1 MLGGES
7 VTDNDSEDIITGDT
21 ARAEDDI
28 VKRGDIWVAELGKGV
43 GSEQR
48 GRRPVLVMQNNL
60 GNKYSDVITILPLTS
75 QKKKEDL
82 PTHVQISE
90 PFLLTDSEVLVEQVR
105 SISRER
111 FIAKVGRISQEN
123 QALVDDAFL
132 IQHGFKRK
140 FGNSIDNQYERC

>member
-1 MLGGES
+1 M
-7 VTDNDSEDIITGDT
+7 TDNDSEDIITSD
-21 ARAEDDI
+21 AADVEDDV

-82 PTHVQISE
+82 PTHVPISE

>member
-1 MLGGES
+1 M
-7 VTDNDSEDIITGDT
+7 TDNDSENIITSDT
-21 ARAEDDI
+21 TGVEDDV

-75 QKKKEDL
+75 QKKKEVL

-90 PFLLTDSEVLVEQVR
+90 PFLLTDSEVLVEQAR

-111 FIAKVGRISQEN
+111 FIAKVGKISPEN
-123 QALVDDAFL
+123 QALVDNAFL

>member
-1 MLGGES
+1 MWGGKS
-7 VTDNDSEDIITGDT
+7 MTDNDSEDIITSD
-21 ARAEDDI
+21 AADVEDDV

-60 GNKYSDVITILPLTS
+60 GNRYSDVITILPLTS
-75 QKKKEDL
+75 QKKKENL
-82 PTHVQISE
+82 PTHVQVSE
-90 PFLLTDSEVLVEQVR
+90 AFLLTDSEVLVEQVR

-111 FIAKVGRISQEN
+111 FIAKVGKISPEN

-140 FGNSIDNQYERC
+140 FGNTIDNQYERC

>member
-1 MLGGES
+1 MS
-7 VTDNDSEDIITGDT
+7 DNDNKDIITSDT
-21 ARAEDDI
+21 TGVEDDA

-60 GNKYSDVITILPLTS
+60 GNRYSDVITILPLTS
-75 QKKKEDL
+75 QKKKENL

-111 FIAKVGRISQEN
+111 FIAKVGKISPEN
-123 QALVDDAFL
+123 QALVDNAFL

-140 FGNSIDNQYERC
+140 FGNTIDNQYERC

>member
-1 MLGGES
+1 M
-7 VTDNDSEDIITGDT
+7 TDNDSEDIITSDT
-21 ARAEDDI
+21 RGADDDI
-28 VKRGDIWVAELGKGV
+28 VKRGDIWVAELGKGI

-48 GRRPVLVMQNNL
+48 GRRPVLVIQNNL
-60 GNKYSDVITILPLTS
+60 GNRFSDVITILPLTS

-90 PFLLTDSEVLVEQVR
+90 AFLLTDSEVLVEQVR

-140 FGNSIDNQYERC
+140 FGNTIDKQYERC